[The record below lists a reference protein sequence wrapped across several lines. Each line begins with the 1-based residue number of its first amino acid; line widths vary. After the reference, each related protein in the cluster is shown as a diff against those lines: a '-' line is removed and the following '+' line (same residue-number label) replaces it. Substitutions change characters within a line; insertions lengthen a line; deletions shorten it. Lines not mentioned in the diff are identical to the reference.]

1 MGNTLKQGTGFF
13 NPRRFLLLL
22 RRDFSNG
29 YRSVLIAMAAVSGFI
44 ILISALS
51 ALQGQNGKFHTVIFT
66 QLLFIGGYIVSS
78 LAFKELHQP
87 DRSYFY
93 CTLPGSLVEKF
104 SSKLL
109 VTSLGY
115 ALGTL
120 IFCTIVGA
128 ASEGINRLIFGHG
141 HYFFNPLD
149 MNILL
154 IVAVYLV
161 TQSVFLT
168 GSVYF
173 RKLAFLKTT
182 LIVNGA
188 AIAFG
193 LIIAL
198 TFYLI
203 FREHIHPGGLA
214 PRIQAILNE
223 LGHTGRMEAEL
234 GSFVSTFLSLIKIL
248 FWYVLAP
255 VCWLIS
261 YFRLSETEV

>member
-1 MGNTLKQGTGFF
+1 MEKTLKQGTNFF
-13 NPRRFLLLL
+13 SPRRFLLLL
-22 RRDFSNG
+22 RRDFSNS

-51 ALQGQNGKFHTVIFT
+51 VLQRGNGNFHIVLFA

-78 LAFKELHQP
+78 LSFKELHQP

-93 CTLPGSLVEKF
+93 CTLPGSLAEKF

-115 ALGTL
+115 ALGVL
-120 IFCTIVGA
+120 IFYTIAGA
-128 ASEGINRLIFGHG
+128 VSEGINRIIFGRG
-141 HYFFNPLD
+141 HYLFNPFTRD
-149 MNILL
+149 IFFMIA
-154 IVAVYLV
+154 IYLV

-168 GSVYF
+168 GSVFF

-188 AIAFG
+188 AIAVG

-198 TFYLI
+198 TFYLT
-203 FREHIHPGGLA
+203 FREHIHSGDLD
-214 PRIQAILNE
+214 PRIQAIFTE

-234 GSFVSTFLSLIKIL
+234 GSFAKTFLTLIKIL

-261 YFRLSETEV
+261 YFKLSETEV